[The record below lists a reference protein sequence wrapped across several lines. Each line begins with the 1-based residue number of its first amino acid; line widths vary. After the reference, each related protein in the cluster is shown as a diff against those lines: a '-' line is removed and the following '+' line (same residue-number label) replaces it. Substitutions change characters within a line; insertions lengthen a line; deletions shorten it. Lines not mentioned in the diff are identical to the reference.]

1 MYILVYLAFDI
12 RVKTDVDFISDSNA
26 LACLSFLLV
35 LVVMVAEFAT
45 RGALAACVACK
56 ARSLNMPVFR
66 HPRLLNVGSAST
78 GEIT

>member
-12 RVKTDVDFISDSNA
+12 GVKTDVDFISGSSA
-26 LACLSFLLV
+26 LACLSLLLVLV

-66 HPRLLNVGSAST
+66 HPRAC
-78 GEIT
+78 